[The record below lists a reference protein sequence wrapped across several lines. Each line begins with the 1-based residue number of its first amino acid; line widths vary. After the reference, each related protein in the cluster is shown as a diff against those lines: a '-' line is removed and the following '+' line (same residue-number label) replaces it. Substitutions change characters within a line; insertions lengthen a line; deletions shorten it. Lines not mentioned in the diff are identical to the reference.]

1 VVDGGCV
8 AMPDLVKQSLYVQTD
23 CGVPRATAIVPHLKK
38 RCPAV
43 VSRCYFY
50 LEYYAFYRSAC

>member
-8 AMPDLVKQSLYVQTD
+8 AKPDLFKQSLYINKD
-23 CGVPRATAIVPHLKK
+23 CGLPRADAIVPHLKE

-43 VSRCYFY
+43 VSHCCFF
-50 LEYYAFYRSAC
+50 LE